1 MDSLLATL
9 DWVHVKPVLTALALP
24 PVPWMLL
31 ILFALLR
38 GRGRTRRV
46 VVIASLLGLWF
57 SCTTV
62 LGNALEQWLLSPP
75 PALSEAR
82 IAAMKPTAA
91 RRIAV
96 VVLGGGRERL
106 APEYGES
113 HLAPRSMQRLH
124 YGIWLARRLDAPL
137 MFAGGIGL
145 AQDEGPAE
153 ADIAARIAERDYGR
167 KLRWVENGSRD
178 TRENAASGLA
188 MLAGSGVTEVVLVT
202 HDWHMR
208 RAQRAFVEAAQRSRS
223 PMQVTAAPMGLAAAD
238 DRMVLRWLPS
248 SEGFVQVRLVLRE
261 ALGLLMGA

>member
-31 ILFALLR
+31 ILLALL
-38 GRGRTRRV
+38 GSRGRTRRWG
-46 VVIASLLGLWF
+46 VIVSLVGLWF

-62 LGNALEQWLLSPP
+62 LGGALERWLLSPP

-82 IAAMKPTAA
+82 IAALKPTAS

-124 YGIWLARRLDAPL
+124 YGVWLARRLDAPL

-167 KLRWVENGSRD
+167 KLRWVESGSRD

-188 MLAGSGVTEVVLVT
+188 LLAGSGVTEVLLVT

-208 RAQRAFVEAAQRSRS
+208 RAQRAFVEAAQRSGQRLQIT
-223 PMQVTAAPMGLAAAD
+223 PAPMGGAASD
-238 DRMVLRWLPS
+238 ERVVLRWLPS